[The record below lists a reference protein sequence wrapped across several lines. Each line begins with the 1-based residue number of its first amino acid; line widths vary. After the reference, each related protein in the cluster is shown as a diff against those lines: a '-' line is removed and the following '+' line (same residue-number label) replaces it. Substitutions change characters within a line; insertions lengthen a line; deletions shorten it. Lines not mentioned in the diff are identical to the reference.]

1 MIKYIS
7 NACDK
12 LDANSLTERQHTALR
27 EWVDKTPSILDRAL
41 KSLQEKVRLIV
52 WINEAFTVMKKST
65 VSITD
70 LEKLMNEV
78 LLDSQVSAFKDLRH
92 KYHHIKPAI
101 EAMYKQSVDWLK
113 EAAQLETSAEEARL
127 KFQKSLNETTIVE
140 EKKSSKAML
149 IESNSI
155 TDIKDKCAKFF

>member
-101 EAMYKQSVDWLK
+101 EAMYK
-113 EAAQLETSAEEARL
+113 
-127 KFQKSLNETTIVE
+127 
-140 EKKSSKAML
+140 
-149 IESNSI
+149 
-155 TDIKDKCAKFF
+155 